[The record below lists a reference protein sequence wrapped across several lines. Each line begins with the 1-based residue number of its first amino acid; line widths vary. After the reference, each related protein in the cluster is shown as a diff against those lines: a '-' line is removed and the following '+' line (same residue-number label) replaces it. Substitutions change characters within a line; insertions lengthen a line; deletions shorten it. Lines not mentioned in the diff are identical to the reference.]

1 MTWRAEVQEWG
12 RGKTYDW
19 GTGVGVLSVYVDD
32 MHRPALVIPL
42 NLCATSQ
49 TFNAFALTGDERYRT
64 HTLEYLDAW

>member
-1 MTWRAEVQEWG
+1 MQALPSAEHFEEYNDVAG
-12 RGKTYDW
+12 D
-19 GTGVGVLSVYVDD
+19 S
-32 MHRPALVIPL
+32 PL